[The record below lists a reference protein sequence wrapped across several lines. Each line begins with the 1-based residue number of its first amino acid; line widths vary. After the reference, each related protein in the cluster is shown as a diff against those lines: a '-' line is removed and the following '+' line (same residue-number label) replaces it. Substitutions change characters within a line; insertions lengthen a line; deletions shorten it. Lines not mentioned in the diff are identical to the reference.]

1 MFERRHEPL
10 LSRSDFFWR
19 LAKCA
24 AISLG
29 FIMVSLILGI
39 FGYRQFEGMSWID
52 AFVNTA
58 MILGGMGP
66 VGELHT
72 DAGKLFAGT
81 YALYCGLVVI
91 VSVGVLLL
99 LSSTAFYTIFTSIPN
114 RREPESWIRDA
125 DGRI

>member
-24 AISLG
+24 VISLG
-29 FIMVSLILGI
+29 FIMGSLILGI
-39 FGYRQFEGMSWID
+39 LGYREFEGMSWID
-52 AFVNTA
+52 AFVNAA

-91 VSVGVLLL
+91 ISVGFFVAPILHRFLHYFHVD
-99 LSSTAFYTIFTSIPN
+99 S
-114 RREPESWIRDA
+114 ESEEGGELDS
-125 DGRI
+125 